1 MSLPSPRQQSPAFST
16 EEELAQMMRQ
26 VTPLDDEENNDDP
39 FIGGGQQASSSPT
52 HGTATSVDA
61 EADGMTPSSG
71 TLRSNEQCV
80 ARRLADRLNL
90 FPYQKEALNALVKVC
105 WCCII
110 LYNLQL
116 TGQTIESSSV
126 GQNVLLYSQQCVIE
140 NKLDRIIAAAP
151 LYKVTP
157 ALKVCRFRDV

>member
-39 FIGGGQQASSSPT
+39 FIGGQQASSSPT

-71 TLRSNEQCV
+71 PLRSNEQRV
-80 ARRLADRLNL
+80 ARWLADRLNL
-90 FPYQKEALNALVKVC
+90 FPYQKEALNTLVKVC

-140 NKLDRIIAAAP
+140 NKLDRIIAAAL

-157 ALKVCRFRDV
+157 LWKVCRFRDV